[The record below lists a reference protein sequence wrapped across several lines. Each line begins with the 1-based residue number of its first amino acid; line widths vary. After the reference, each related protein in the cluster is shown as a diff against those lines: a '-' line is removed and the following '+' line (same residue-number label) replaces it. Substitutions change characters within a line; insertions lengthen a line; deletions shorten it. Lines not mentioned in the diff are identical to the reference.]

1 MINYVNFDLFY
12 KNSVPKETT
21 ITYSGGTIT
30 NTDLYL
36 DGMSLIEG
44 INSSEQLQFGNAE
57 AAEFRMKIASANL
70 TVPSLVGEELDV
82 SMVLDGDTANPF
94 HFGKYTVV
102 SDTPD
107 RLGYYREV
115 VAYDALY
122 DVFSKDFGA
131 WYNAQTF
138 PMTLKQ
144 FRDGFFAQAG
154 ITQEIATLANDGM
167 TVTKTISPEV
177 LTGKAIITAICEI
190 NGVFGHIGR
199 DGKFKYVE
207 LVATHPALYPADD
220 IYPDDTLYPADET
233 GSPVPGARIINGDYE
248 SYYSDYISKLTI
260 RDDDESVGVTVGS
273 GANEYT
279 VTNNFLLYGMS
290 TANLTTVAT
299 NMFNVIKNAYY
310 RPAELTVVGN
320 PCFEVGDAYNAN
332 CNGEMVRS
340 YILERKIT
348 GTQFLEDTY
357 TAEGHDAIEPNSNS
371 LMAQIERLNG
381 ASHKMI
387 VDDAK
392 FYSELFDSQG
402 NSVISQLSDEI
413 QLYVKKGTSY
423 NGMVINSN
431 GIKCTG
437 NGSFQV
443 AMSNLGIDG
452 AGNVEIKGKV
462 TATSGYIGTVANG
475 FSIDASSISNGMTS
489 LSDTTHDGVYVGTN
503 GIALGKGKFKVTS
516 AGSLTA
522 TSGTIAGFNIG
533 TDTFSY
539 GNNTIINASTDQSQN
554 THLKVGDDAFNET
567 NIHGVQL
574 TLTGANFYFRP
585 SDQINCYGDISMNGY
600 NLTEIGM
607 LGGLPNQAISVPG
620 ELSVTNLLVPSL
632 GTITF
637 QGRSVGWEQ
646 ITYLDANGQPQTK
659 YFLIGT

>member
-36 DGMSLIEG
+36 DGMSLVEG
-44 INSSEQLQFGNAE
+44 INSTEQLQFGNAE

-122 DVFSKDFGA
+122 EVFSKDFGA

-154 ITQEIATLANDGM
+154 ITQETVTLANDGM

-233 GSPVPGARIINGDYE
+233 GTPVPGARIINGDYE
-248 SYYSDYISKLTI
+248 SYYSDNISKLTI

-299 NMFNVIKNAYY
+299 NMFDVIKNAYY

-320 PCFEVGDAYNAN
+320 PCLEVGDAYNAN
-332 CNGEMVRS
+332 CNGEVVRS

-381 ASHKMI
+381 ASHKLI
-387 VDDAK
+387 VDDQT
-392 FYSELFDSQG
+392 FYSQIFDSQG
-402 NSVISQLSDEI
+402 NSKIAQNSNAIGLEVTRAVNAENALDGRINIEAGKIAAKVSKVSPTGQTNFAWEMTDSKMEWTTNGNTIMLLNSSG
-413 QLYVKKGTSY
+413 LYVKG
-423 NGMVINSN
+423 
-431 GIKCTG
+431 
-437 NGSFQV
+437 
-443 AMSNLGIDG
+443 
-452 AGNVEIKGKV
+452 EIE
-462 TATSGYIGTVANG
+462 ATSG
-475 FSIDASSISNGMTS
+475 
-489 LSDTTHDGVYVGTN
+489 
-503 GIALGKGKFKVTS
+503 K
-516 AGSLTA
+516 
-522 TSGTIAGFNIG
+522 IAGFEISSTAL
-533 TDTFSY
+533 TD
-539 GNNTIINASTDQSQN
+539 GNNHDLLLYDDDNSQVLIGNTTVDTIKIQSAN
-554 THLKVGDDAFNET
+554 YAEVWGEAV
-567 NIHGVQL
+567 NIHGVHYLDLYCYRQMTISSDTKVQVDSDL
-574 TLTGANFYFRP
+574 EVTGSLSVDGSFSPSTLTIP
-585 SDQINCYGDISMNGY
+585 S
-600 NLTEIGM
+600 
-607 LGGLPNQAISVPG
+607 GGTFSFEGHA
-620 ELSVTNLLVPSL
+620 VTWKRFDLCTSSDFVLV
-632 GTITF
+632 
-637 QGRSVGWEQ
+637 E
-646 ITYLDANGQPQTK
+646 N
-659 YFLIGT
+659 